1 MNCSK
6 RTAMIVAV
14 IFMLLFSVTLMA
26 AKENSKL
33 GIAETRIITFST
45 PTVIGG
51 TLLPAGDYKVTHQMQ
66 GEDHIMTFTQIGGKR
81 AEAKSK
87 CTLVPLG
94 AKAQTSEQHTIQNAK
109 NERVLT
115 EMTFRGDTA
124 KHVLAQ

>member
-1 MNCSK
+1 MHCSK
-6 RTAMIVAV
+6 RTAMVLAA
-14 IFMLLFSVTLMA
+14 IFMVLCSVSLLA
-26 AKENSKL
+26 AKDTSKL
-33 GIAETRIITFST
+33 GIAETRVITFSA

-66 GEDHIMTFTQIGGKR
+66 GQDHIMTFTQIGGKK
-81 AEAKSK
+81 AEAKTK

-94 AKAQTSEQHTIQNAK
+94 AKAPTNEQRTTVNAK

>member
-1 MNCSK
+1 MHCSK
-6 RTAMIVAV
+6 RTAMVVVA
-14 IFMLLFSVTLMA
+14 IFVLLCSVSLL
-26 AKENSKL
+26 AKDSSKL
-33 GIAETRIITFST
+33 GIAETRTITFSA

-66 GEDHIMTFTQIGGKR
+66 GQDHIMTFTQIGGKK
-81 AEAKSK
+81 AEAKTK

-94 AKAQTSEQHTIQNAK
+94 AKAQTNEQHTTLNAK

-115 EMTFRGDTA
+115 EMTFRGDTS